1 MSRSAQGASPP
12 PAALAP
18 ASSGGRAPR
27 STASRSDH
35 HAALWLVGLAMVG
48 RVLRSRRLYERV
60 LVGAIVAAA
69 LARMGKE
76 DERRTL
82 ARLEAWDAREIQRME
97 REAKR
102 HGRGRRARGASGR
115 RSR

>member
-1 MSRSAQGASPP
+1 
-12 PAALAP
+12 
-18 ASSGGRAPR
+18 
-27 STASRSDH
+27 
-35 HAALWLVGLAMVG
+35 MVG

-82 ARLEAWDAREIQRME
+82 ARLAVWDAREIQRME